1 MKWAYVKIKN
11 LNVRGRFQFLL
22 VPITQGMTVVQF
34 RALWREDPESVV
46 FVPKRTLPLHDHD
59 RLYNQID
66 QFDTII
72 LDSSWVGHHGD
83 ALPVTARAAL
93 TMP

>member
-46 FVPKRTLPLHDHD
+46 FVPERTL
-59 RLYNQID
+59 RLFSIPRGSAIMA
-66 QFDTII
+66 TRC
-72 LDSSWVGHHGD
+72 
-83 ALPVTARAAL
+83 P
-93 TMP
+93 